1 MMYIVPWLIV
11 MILLESFALY
21 SVKIYSINHNM
32 KHILISSILYA
43 LIPITLYQII
53 KMGHGLAITNIVW
66 NITSILY
73 GLFIGVILFGEYI
86 SIQQKIG
93 AIMGIIGISI
103 ILWHTDN

>member
-1 MMYIVPWLIV
+1 MMYIIPWLIV

-21 SVKIYSINHNM
+21 SVKIYSTNYDT

-53 KMGHGLAITNIVW
+53 KMGHGLAITNIMW
-66 NITSILY
+66 NIASILY
-73 GLFIGVILFGEYI
+73 GLFIGLILFGEYI

-93 AIMGIIGISI
+93 AMLGIIGISI